1 MWLVV
6 LTNPIEKPGLEEDPV
21 SEVDYVK
28 RTARA
33 KRSFAPQRGTRRSNV
48 SSFHSEVDGRATRI
62 QIWKWYTLG
71 EFISKDKSSGTA
83 FRVFGLIVVVALKQ
97 VGEEPA
103 RETP

>member
-1 MWLVV
+1 
-6 LTNPIEKPGLEEDPV
+6 
-21 SEVDYVK
+21 
-28 RTARA
+28 
-33 KRSFAPQRGTRRSNV
+33 
-48 SSFHSEVDGRATRI
+48 VDGYGVRI
-62 QIWKWYTLG
+62 QISTWNTLG